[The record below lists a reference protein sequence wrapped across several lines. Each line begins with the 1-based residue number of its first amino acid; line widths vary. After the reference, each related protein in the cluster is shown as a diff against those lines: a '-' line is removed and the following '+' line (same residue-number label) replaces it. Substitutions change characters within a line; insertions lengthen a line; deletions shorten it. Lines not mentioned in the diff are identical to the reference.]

1 MQKFAVWL
9 TALLMLLLPLGAYAE
24 EAANAPTSTYVM
36 AGYDSASVGHDWNN
50 NFYFQRREAQTGVH
64 FTFQQYTDL
73 DEWRKAKAAMT
84 PDGELPDVLF
94 KAELT
99 PSETQSMYAQG
110 ILIDLKPY
118 LEAYAPNLTA
128 LLQANP
134 EWEKTITLPGGEIV
148 ALPTINVLQNNNA
161 IWINSTWLKRVGME
175 MPTTA
180 DELTEVLRAF
190 KSKDANQNGNIND
203 EIPLTFTGMW
213 DLRFLAHAFGIYS
226 NDYYIVE
233 KDGVV
238 TETLTSAEN
247 RSFLTWLHQLW
258 EEELIDHN
266 GFTTSDS
273 SRAISGDDATIT
285 YGVVFGPSVMTMLPS
300 SAVSDYALLM
310 PMTWDGEQVYRDLL
324 GEVVR
329 GTFAITSAC
338 ENPAELI
345 AWVDN
350 LYSEEG
356 SMLAS
361 AGQLDEEYETHS
373 DGTWNWISDTST
385 VAQTILPEY
394 TIAEGGNTPMYLPL
408 SYQMNFDDDT
418 THRAVTA
425 LAELK
430 EKSRQPYPLVYLSAE
445 QQTKVD
451 TLWATLGNWCENAL
465 ARFVTGDTSLDDDAW
480 QNFCE
485 TARDMGLD
493 ELVAIWQDALN

>member
-1 MQKFAVWL
+1 MQKYAAWL
-9 TALLMLLLPLGAYAE
+9 LALLMLLLPLGAYAE
-24 EAANAPTSTYVM
+24 ETTDTYVM

-50 NFYFQRREAQTGVH
+50 NFYFQRREAQTGIR

-73 DEWRKAKAAMT
+73 EEWQKAKAAMT
-84 PDGELPDVLF
+84 KDGELPDVLF

-99 PSETQSMYAQG
+99 PSETQRMYAQG

-118 LEAYAPNLTA
+118 LETYAPNLTA
-128 LLQANP
+128 LLQENP
-134 EWEKTITLPGGEIV
+134 EWEKAITLPGGEIV
-148 ALPTINVLQNNNA
+148 ALPTINMLQNNNG
-161 IWINSTWLKRVGME
+161 IWINTTWLKRVGLE

-180 DELTEVLRAF
+180 EELTEVLRAF
-190 KSKDANQNGNIND
+190 KAKDANQNGSTSD

-238 TETLTSAEN
+238 TETLTCDEN
-247 RSFLTWLHQLW
+247 RAFLTWLHQLW
-258 EEELIDHN
+258 EEGLIDHS

-273 SRAISGDDATIT
+273 SRAISSDDATIT
-285 YGVVFGPSVMTMLPS
+285 YGVVFGPSVMSMLPS
-300 SAVSDYALLM
+300 SAVSDYELM
-310 PMTWDGEQVYRDLL
+310 MPLVWEGEQVYRDLL

-338 ENPAELI
+338 EHPEELI
-345 AWVDN
+345 AWVDS

-373 DGTWNWISDTST
+373 DGTWNWIADTTT

-394 TIAEGGNTPMYLPL
+394 TIAEGGDTPMYLSL
-408 SYQMNFDDDT
+408 DYQMNFDDEV
-418 THRAVTA
+418 THRAVVA
-425 LAELK
+425 LAALK
-430 EKSRQPYPLVYLSAE
+430 EKSRQPYPLVYLSEE
-445 QQTKVD
+445 QQMRVD
-451 TLWATLGNWCENAL
+451 TLWAELGSWCENAL
-465 ARFVTGDTSLDDDAW
+465 ARFVTGDLSLDDASW
-480 QNFCE
+480 QDFCE
-485 TARDMGLD
+485 TAREKGLD
-493 ELVAIWQDALN
+493 EMIAIWQDALN